1 MDGNGHTRT
10 SLVKVTVPFFTRM
23 LLVQKLT
30 KAGKK
35 VKLKSKIRTSNLM
48 TISSWPECAAAKRAV
63 TSVLS
68 SFHSVRT
75 RNGASCFKMS
85 SVERIL
91 RLTIPSPFKSKWE
104 VNSIW
109 GGIAAK
115 SPLRAAFTRRCKGE
129 ASSFSFS
136 FSLVAECDIL
146 RFGIQAMRS
155 RGQVLILVLVIISI
169 YFLFDI
175 LGSITAILVSTT
187 PRRKEKGERREG
199 FMTLC
204 SCAWGM
210 SGAIFQ
216 NKKNDFIY
224 YFFHFIFLRWH
235 HYFENSMRN

>member
-1 MDGNGHTRT
+1 
-10 SLVKVTVPFFTRM
+10 
-23 LLVQKLT
+23 
-30 KAGKK
+30 
-35 VKLKSKIRTSNLM
+35 M

-63 TSVLS
+63 TSVFR

-91 RLTIPSPFKSKWE
+91 RLTIPSPFKSKSE
-104 VNSIW
+104 LNSTS

-129 ASSFSFS
+129 ASSFS

-155 RGQVLILVLVIISI
+155 RGQVLILVLVIILI

-175 LGSITAILVSTT
+175 LVSITAVLSSITAVLSFGYLT
-187 PRRKEKGERREG
+187 
-199 FMTLC
+199 
-204 SCAWGM
+204 
-210 SGAIFQ
+210 
-216 NKKNDFIY
+216 
-224 YFFHFIFLRWH
+224 FFLK
-235 HYFENSMRN
+235 